1 MRSTLQNSRSR
12 FTHVGAV
19 LFSTEKQFYCCPPFQ
34 AYDIQSTSTSYGFRG
49 FSREWGFVTTDQL
62 SVCQTLSR
70 YLDACR
76 GLPLGELRYSHNTQV
91 SAVTGCNIHH
101 LIRSGCQSKP

>member
-34 AYDIQSTSTSYGFRG
+34 AYDIQSTSTSYGVSG
-49 FSREWGFVTTDQL
+49 FTRDWGFVTTDQL
-62 SVCQTLSR
+62 SVCQQLSR
-70 YLDACR
+70 YSAACC
-76 GLPLGELRYSHNTQV
+76 GVPLSEPRSSHNTTV
-91 SAVTGCNIHH
+91 SAVTGWNIHH
-101 LIRSGCQSKP
+101 LIRS